1 MPQPLSHTI
10 VRPSVRAMSKTIRTT
25 DLRSHLDRY
34 GPLAEVIT
42 VSADHRPH
50 VVTSLVEIEGDHLT
64 IVVGD
69 RTAANLAERPDL
81 CLTWAAPPTEE
92 HILIVDGTAI
102 DMSAS
107 SAAGDSAAGDSA
119 VVRVVVAPTSGIRH
133 RRADAAGDGPSC
145 VRLTDET
152 D

>member
-1 MPQPLSHTI
+1 
-10 VRPSVRAMSKTIRTT
+10 MSKTIRTT

-107 SAAGDSAAGDSA
+107 SAAGDSAVGDSAAGDSAAGDSAAGDSA